1 VTADTPAARSRPCP
15 SCGEPVWPDDNFC
28 EACRAPLIPAAA
40 PATPAAPDPAAGQAR
55 PDTAGPPAV
64 PAAAAAAPGSENGR
78 QASCQ
83 SCGSGPISA
92 DGYCEACGRKAPSP
106 RDHIETDLGLLAG
119 VTDRGLRHYRNED
132 AMALS
137 AVQAAGGA
145 IAIAVVCDGVS
156 GSSRPDEAS
165 NAATEAAM
173 AVLVPAARDG
183 QDTAIASLQAVQ
195 AAQEAVAG
203 LADATGSAATQD
215 APSAT
220 FVSAV
225 VSAQS
230 VTVCWLG
237 DSRAYWLDAGQ
248 TAAARQLTTDDSVAA
263 QMVTAG
269 LLSEAAALD
278 SPQAHVVTGWLG
290 ADVSDTAPHVAT
302 FEPPGPG
309 VVLVCSDG
317 LWNYQ
322 PDAAGLAAR
331 ALPVALSKPL
341 DAARTLVGFALKA
354 GGHDNVTVVIAPFPP
369 TRPDPPRAALRAA
382 EEMPPDDPVPNPA
395 ETPAQNPAPTDGQG
409 DDDE

>member
-1 VTADTPAARSRPCP
+1 MTADAGLAEARPCP
-15 SCGEPVWPDDNFC
+15 SCGQPVWPEDNFC
-28 EACRAPLIPAAA
+28 ETCRAPLTAEA
-40 PATPAAPDPAAGQAR
+40 ATPAAESA
-55 PDTAGPPAV
+55 PPS
-64 PAAAAAAPGSENGR
+64 PG
-78 QASCQ
+78 CQ

-92 DGYCEACGRKAPSP
+92 DGYCEACGHKAPSP

-119 VTDRGLRHYRNED
+119 VTDRGLRHFRNED
-132 AMALS
+132 AMAL
-137 AVQAAGGA
+137 AAIQTVGGA

-156 GSSRPDEAS
+156 GSTRANEAS
-165 NAATEAAM
+165 AAATEAAIG
-173 AVLVPAARDG
+173 VLIPAARDG
-183 QDTAIASLQAVQ
+183 QDAASASLQAVQ

-203 LADATGSAATQD
+203 LADPAGTTAPQD

-225 VSAQS
+225 MSAQS
-230 VTVCWLG
+230 VTICWLG
-237 DSRAYWLDAGQ
+237 DSRAYWLDAVES
-248 TAAARQLTTDDSVAA
+248 AAARQLTIDDSVAA
-263 QMVTAG
+263 QLVAAG
-269 LLSEAAALD
+269 VLSEAAALD

-331 ALPVALSKPL
+331 ALPAALSSPL
-341 DAARTLVGFALKA
+341 DAARTLVQFALKA

-369 TRPDPPRAALRAA
+369 TGPDP
-382 EEMPPDDPVPNPA
+382 
-395 ETPAQNPAPTDGQG
+395 THAQHSARTDGQG